1 MQIRSKIISFFT
13 FLLLYSYS
21 STGQDST
28 LQVQLNKSFFRP
40 GDTIFIK
47 ASQQSKVHSTLFLM
61 AEHENGF
68 VWEMRWPMLKG
79 ISEPRVIIPDSMPPG
94 QYRLFFSVLQNLFTV
109 FGKVKTPDKIE
120 ELSATLLTAA
130 GDVYE
135 NEIPVNDSGIFT
147 YRNVLF
153 EDSAT
158 LVFTHADKRNNDN
171 LDIEISTVLD
181 SVSYPLR
188 NKITD
193 IYIGQHAPE
202 PGMKKFISINSNP
215 EAKAQVLETVTVY
228 TRPRNRGEL
237 FNKKYSSGLF
247 KDMNERVFSF
257 LDDPMLSNSISVFQ
271 TLRSRVAGLNIIYG
285 INPVAIWRGQP
296 VIFYLDEMRVP
307 ASVIDGVPAADVAII
322 KVYPPPFFGNTGGN
336 GGAVAV
342 YTKRGGLSDD
352 NYKNAFRV
360 KGYTPFT
367 FRLPT
372 MPDRF

>member
-1 MQIRSKIISFFT
+1 MQISSKIISFFS

-21 STGQDST
+21 SSGQDST

-68 VWEMRWPMLKG
+68 VWQMRWPMLKG
-79 ISEPRVIIPDSMPPG
+79 ISEPVVIIPDSMPQG
-94 QYRLFFSVLQNLFTV
+94 QYRLFFSVLQNLFTL
-109 FGKVKTPDKIE
+109 FGKVKTPEKIG
-120 ELSATLLTAA
+120 ELSVTLLTAA

-135 NEIPVNDSGIFT
+135 NEIPVNNNGVFT

-158 LVFTHADKRNNDN
+158 IVFTHEEKRNNDN

-188 NKITD
+188 SKTAD
-193 IYIGQHAPE
+193 IFIGVQPPG
-202 PGMKKFISINSNP
+202 PGMKKFSSINNDP
-215 EAKAQVLETVTVY
+215 DAKAQVLETVTVY
-228 TRPRNRGEL
+228 TKPVNRGEL
-237 FNKKYSSGLF
+237 YNKKYSSGLF
-247 KDMNERVFSF
+247 KDMNERIFSF
-257 LDDPMLSNSISVFQ
+257 LDDPMLANSISVFQ
-271 TLRSRVAGLNIIYG
+271 ILRSRVAGLNIIYG

-296 VIFYLDEMRVP
+296 VIFYLDEIRVP
-307 ASVIDGVPAADVAII
+307 ASVIDAVPAADVAII

-360 KGYTPFT
+360 KGYTPFI